1 MEAFEVSPD
10 AERHGGISIL
20 QVGGKPME
28 TSTTS
33 TNTLLPLRAAQ
44 YVRMSTEHQQYSP
57 ENQLEVVRQYAA
69 SHNMEIVQEYSD
81 HGRSGLNIAGR
92 EGLNKLMSD
101 VESKRTD
108 FSALLVYDVSR
119 WGRFQDVDES
129 AYYEYVLKRAGIRVH
144 YCAEQFENDGSMS
157 SSVLKTLKRSMAA
170 EYSRELSVK
179 VFSGQCRLI
188 ELGFRQGG
196 PAGYGLRRQLI
207 DRDRNPKGLLGRG
220 ERKSLQTDRVILVP
234 GPELEIETV
243 RQIYDLFAV
252 QRKTEQEIMETLNG
266 RGVLGEH
273 GRPWTRATVHQVL
286 TNPKYIGAN
295 IYNRRSFKLK
305 HKRIKNPVQMWIWRD
320 GAFEPIVTAVLFE
333 QARAIIESRH
343 HHLSDQELL
352 ERLRELLRVQGRLS
366 GILIDET
373 EDMPS
378 SSCYSSRF
386 GSLTRAYLLIGWN
399 PDRDYAY
406 IEINR
411 RLRRKHADLIAS
423 IFDQLLGLG
432 ATVSV
437 NQYNDLLTINCEYTA
452 SLILARCRESHA
464 GNHRWHLRFDE
475 SLSPDIVLAA
485 RLQPGNEEILD
496 YYLLPRLDA
505 LAERLSLRPDNG
517 LIMDVYRF
525 NNLNFFMEMAQRVRM
540 EGTA

>member
-1 MEAFEVSPD
+1 
-10 AERHGGISIL
+10 
-20 QVGGKPME
+20 ME

-33 TNTLLPLRAAQ
+33 ANTPLPVRAAQ

-92 EGLNKLMSD
+92 EGLNQLMSD

-243 RQIYDLFAV
+243 RQIYDLFTV
-252 QRKTEQEIMETLNG
+252 QGKTEHEIMETLNG

-305 HKRIKNPVQMWIWRD
+305 HKRVKNPMQMWIWRD
-320 GAFEPIVTAVLFE
+320 GAFEPIVTASLFE
-333 QARAIIESRH
+333 QARALIESRH

-386 GSLTRAYLLIGWN
+386 GSLARAYSLIGWN

-423 IFDQLLGLG
+423 IFDQLLALG

-452 SLILARCRESHA
+452 SLILARCRETHA

-496 YYLLPRLDA
+496 YYLLPRLDV
-505 LAERLSLRPDNG
+505 LTERLSLRPDNG